1 MTAKSVDWRVLAS
14 PRMLIATLM
23 GFSAG
28 LPLLLTGSLLQ
39 AWMSDSGAELST
51 IGLYGLV
58 GLPYTL
64 KFLWAP
70 LVDRYSPTN
79 LGRRRAWML
88 STQIGLFFAIGGLAF
103 VDPIGSLTLVALL
116 AVCVTL
122 FSATQD
128 IVIDAYRRE
137 TLSDDAQAAGAA
149 VYVIGY
155 RVAMLLASGGG
166 LIIAD
171 KFGYAVSYLVMAVA
185 MVIGIGTTLWA
196 PEPSTSAQQPLS
208 LQAAVIEPFRSFF
221 ARKEAWL
228 ILLFILLYKLGDTM
242 ASHLSTP
249 FYLELGY
256 SKTEIGTIVKALGF
270 WATIIGGLIGGALW
284 LRMGVYR
291 ALWLFG
297 ILQAVSTAGFIVL
310 VQVGYSVPLLT
321 AVITF
326 ETLTGGMGTAAYLAF
341 MALMTDRRF
350 TATQYALLTS
360 LMGFARVV
368 LTSPTGYI
376 AESTGWTAYFVLCTL
391 IAIPGLM
398 LLLRFRSWLHQDES
412 GAILGAK

>member
-1 MTAKSVDWRVLAS
+1 MTAKSVDWRILAS

-79 LGRRRAWML
+79 FGRRRAWML
-88 STQIGLFFAIGGLAF
+88 STQIGLFFAIGGLAL
-103 VDPIGSLTLVALL
+103 VDPMGSLTLVAVL

-137 TLSDDAQAAGAA
+137 SLSDDAQAAGAA

-171 KFGYAVSYLVMAVA
+171 QFGYAVSYLVMAVA

-196 PEPSTSAQQPLS
+196 PEPSTSVQQPPS

-297 ILQAVSTAGFIVL
+297 LLQAVSTAGFVVL
-310 VQVGYSVPLLT
+310 AQVGYSVSLLT

-412 GAILGAK
+412 GAIMGAK